1 MLSMLSSI
9 LFAWRMYLAERAIFS
24 LAAGL
29 ILSKRGTTWWRILF
43 LKASSS
49 KFVESVTKSCFFLL
63 GIAIY
68 PVGWCREE
76 GAEYFRFWGRWLLI
90 RLLQILLTDSEVK
103 FLHCHRDDGPHKCL
117 LHASLLLI
125 GKNSCSVSC
134 VQPFRYLPCANGH
147 KHKYQNGFETNWFPV
162 VGTDLYKIARLCHS
176 LRREGESYSAQ
187 QKYSVLYFQDKQ

>member
-29 ILSKRGTTWWRILF
+29 ILSKEVLHDGEFYF
-43 LKASSS
+43 LKHRLPNLLNLWQNLA
-49 KFVESVTKSCFFLL
+49 FFLL

-76 GAEYFRFWGRWLLI
+76 GAEYFRFLGRCLLI

-125 GKNSCSVSC
+125 GQNSYSVSC
-134 VQPFRYLPCANGH
+134 VQPFRYLPCVNGH

-162 VGTDLYKIARLCHS
+162 VCTDLHKIARLCHS

-187 QKYSVLYFQDKQ
+187 Q